1 MERTATTTISLR
13 LDREMK
19 RQAEELFQS
28 LGLNMSVAL
37 NMFLAQA
44 VFRQGLPFEV
54 RMPNAETLEAM
65 REAEEIARHPQL
77 YKSYASAEE
86 LMEDILKDEV

>member
-13 LDREMK
+13 LDREIK

-44 VFRQGLPFEV
+44 LYRQGLPFEV
-54 RMPNAETLEAM
+54 RMPNATTVEAMLEAERIGSDPTVRRYTDVEAAL
-65 REAEEIARHPQL
+65 RE
-77 YKSYASAEE
+77 
-86 LMEDILKDEV
+86 LKA

>member
-1 MERTATTTISLR
+1 MERTMTTTISLR
-13 LDREMK
+13 LDSETK
-19 RQAEELFQS
+19 RQAEELFRN

-37 NMFLAQA
+37 NMFLTQA

-65 REAEEIARHPQL
+65 REAERIAADPNAKR
-77 YKSYASAEE
+77 YISFSA
-86 LMEDILKDEV
+86 LMEDIESEI

>member
-13 LDREMK
+13 LDRETK

-37 NMFLAQA
+37 NMFLTQA

-65 REAEEIARHPQL
+65 REAERVASDPNARR
-77 YKSYASAEE
+77 YRNFSA
-86 LMEDILKDEV
+86 LMEDIEGEV

>member
-1 MERTATTTISLR
+1 MEKTATTTISLR

-19 RQAEELFQS
+19 RQAEELFQN

-44 VFRQGLPFEV
+44 IFRQALPFEV

-65 REAEEIARHPQL
+65 REAERIASDPNAKR
-77 YKSYASAEE
+77 YKSFSA
-86 LMEDILKDEV
+86 LMEDIDSEV

>member
-13 LDREMK
+13 LDREIK

-44 VFRQGLPFEV
+44 LYRQGLPFEV

-65 REAEEIARHPQL
+65 REAERIASDSNAKR
-77 YKSYASAEE
+77 YSSFAA
-86 LMEDILKDEV
+86 LMEDIEREV